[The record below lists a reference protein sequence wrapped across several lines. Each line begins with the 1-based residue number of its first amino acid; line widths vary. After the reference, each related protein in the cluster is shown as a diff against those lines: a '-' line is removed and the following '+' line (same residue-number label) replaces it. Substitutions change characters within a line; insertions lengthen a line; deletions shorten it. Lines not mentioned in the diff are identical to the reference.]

1 LELKIYPIKGKYGV
15 YGGQFVPETLMPAL
29 KELEEAYMV
38 AREDREF
45 NRMLEYYLS
54 EYAGRPTPLYYA
66 ENLTKAF
73 GGAKI
78 YLKRED
84 LAHGGAHK
92 INNTI
97 GQALLAKRMDK
108 KRVIAETGAGQHG
121 VATAMACAVLG
132 LKAEIYIGA
141 EDVERQRLNV
151 FRMRLL
157 GADVHKVDSGSRTLK
172 DAINEALRDWATNV
186 ETTYYLIGSVVGPH
200 PYPLIVKDFQ
210 SVIGREIRG
219 QILQKEG
226 HLPDALVA
234 CVGGGS
240 NA

>member
-1 LELKIYPIKGKYGV
+1 
-15 YGGQFVPETLMPAL
+15 
-29 KELEEAYMV
+29 MV

-108 KRVIAETGAGQHG
+108 KRVIAETGADS
-121 VATAMACAVLG
+121 MVLQQPWYARFWG
-132 LKAEIYIGA
+132 
-141 EDVERQRLNV
+141 
-151 FRMRLL
+151 
-157 GADVHKVDSGSRTLK
+157 
-172 DAINEALRDWATNV
+172 
-186 ETTYYLIGSVVGPH
+186 
-200 PYPLIVKDFQ
+200 
-210 SVIGREIRG
+210 
-219 QILQKEG
+219 
-226 HLPDALVA
+226 
-234 CVGGGS
+234 
-240 NA
+240 